1 MSERIIIRNGI
12 VVTLNDAD
20 DVHFGGTVVIE
31 DDRITEV
38 GEDARRRPPTARG

>member
-1 MSERIIIRNGI
+1 MSERIIVRNGI

-31 DDRITEV
+31 GDRITHV
-38 GEDARRRPPTARG
+38 GVDAARLPTERR